1 MSKTENTEKDNYIY
15 VGQKPPMAYVLGA
28 MTQFSEGKSEVHIRA
43 RGRSISRAVD
53 VAEIVRRRFAQDAKV
68 ENIDIGTEERELE
81 NGTKIKVSTIDITLK
96 K

>member
-1 MSKTENTEKDNYIY
+1 MSKTENTEEDNYIY
-15 VGQKPPMAYVLGA
+15 VGQKPPMAYVLA
-28 MTQFSEGKSEVHIRA
+28 AVTKFSEGKSEVHIRA

-53 VAEIVRRRFAQDAKV
+53 VAEIVRRRFAQDTKV

-81 NGTKIKVSTIDITLK
+81 NGTKIKVSTIDIILK